1 MRMDKVNYH
10 GFNTLNVVADMRD
23 VKRRILE
30 REKTELL
37 TALTSLDAETYSR
50 VCQTLHT
57 DNPAKLIKVANQH
70 RFNRLDSVI
79 RHIAKL

>member
-1 MRMDKVNYH
+1 MRTYEAIIDLRGIKQ
-10 GFNTLNVVADMRD
+10 
-23 VKRRILE
+23 RILE

-37 TALTSLDAETYSR
+37 AELISLDTETYSR

-79 RHIAKL
+79 RHIARL

>member
-10 GFNTLNVVADMRD
+10 GFNTLNVVADIRD

-37 TALTSLDAETYSR
+37 AELITLPEDTYIR
-50 VCQTLHT
+50 ICQTLHT
-57 DNPAKLIKVANQH
+57 DNPAKLIRVANQH